1 MEKNGESKG
10 NLRSAQKIF
19 RRMKILAFFML
30 VWLIQVKGEVY
41 SQNQLVT
48 LQLKNCNVEEFLQ
61 EVKNQTGIRFMY
73 RSEFV
78 RDIPRFSLDV
88 RQERLY
94 EVLKQVFAAQGI
106 RMMLMIMMMQ
116 MILQMTGRKNSVTVI
131 MMMDTMMPMITGR
144 TRWTIEHLEHIGQMI

>member
-94 EVLKQVFAAQGI
+94 EV
-106 RMMLMIMMMQ
+106 
-116 MILQMTGRKNSVTVI
+116 
-131 MMMDTMMPMITGR
+131 
-144 TRWTIEHLEHIGQMI
+144 

>member
-1 MEKNGESKG
+1 
-10 NLRSAQKIF
+10 
-19 RRMKILAFFML
+19 MKILAFFML

-88 RQERLY
+88 RQERLD
-94 EVLKQVFAAQGI
+94 EVLEQVFAAQGI
-106 RMMLMIMMMQ
+106 RCRFEDEVVILMKDQAENKMREIR
-116 MILQMTGRKNSVTVI
+116 GTVR
-131 MMMDTMMPMITGR
+131 DARG
-144 TRWTIEHLEHIGQMI
+144 